1 MVLGLLAETKELVLS
16 QRRRN
21 LVARGRHPAIILG
34 LKLDIEWNC
43 PLMVPHPPLLARRPR
58 SCDTFKME
66 SSPLS
71 NQALTHRL
79 YWGLAINA
87 VIIVAEFTGGYLINS
102 IGLMSDAGHNLID
115 QGALFLALYAH
126 VLAAKPATEERTFGY
141 HRAGILAA
149 FVNGFVL
156 LLTAAFLGYLA
167 LSRFF
172 TPVDVPGGWIITIA
186 LVTFIANLAVALLL
200 QAGAK
205 DDINIR
211 GAFLHMLADAW
222 VSLGVVLCGVGIL
235 LGGWTWLDPL
245 ISLLIIGVI
254 VKGAW
259 PIFRESLE
267 VLLESTPPGI
277 KTTHVVEAIEQI
289 EGVDNV
295 HDLHIWAVEPRLVML
310 TCHVM
315 VNQNSTHLKDEM
327 LSTIRAQVAS
337 EFGIHHLTIQ
347 LETEC
352 AQDNSQHCDLNQ
364 LPPRSASPDSDH
376 AHSH

>member
-1 MVLGLLAETKELVLS
+1 
-16 QRRRN
+16 
-21 LVARGRHPAIILG
+21 
-34 LKLDIEWNC
+34 
-43 PLMVPHPPLLARRPR
+43 
-58 SCDTFKME
+58 ME
-66 SSPLS
+66 SPSLS
-71 NQALTHRL
+71 SHSLTSRL

-87 VIIVAEFTGGYLINS
+87 IIIVSEFTGGFLINS

-156 LLTAAFLGYLA
+156 LLTAGVLA
-167 LSRFF
+167 YFAITRLF
-172 TPVDVPGGWIITIA
+172 TPVDLPGGWVIGIASITF
-186 LVTFIANLAVALLL
+186 VANLAVALLL
-200 QAGAK
+200 QSGAK
-205 DDINIR
+205 DDLNIR
-211 GAFLHMLADAW
+211 GAFWHMLADAW
-222 VSLGVVLCGVGIL
+222 VSFGVVLAGI
-235 LGGWTWLDPL
+235 GIIMAGWTWLDPL
-245 ISLLIIGVI
+245 ISLVIIVVI
-254 VKGAW
+254 VMGAW

-277 KTTHVVEAIEQI
+277 KTTHVVEAIEAV

-315 VNQNSTHLKDEM
+315 VTQENAHLKDA
-327 LSTIRAQVAS
+327 LLQTIREKVAT

-347 LETEC
+347 LETWC
-352 AQDNSQHCDLNQ
+352 AHANSRHCDLSR
-364 LPPRSASPDSDH
+364 LPASAPTKRSSH